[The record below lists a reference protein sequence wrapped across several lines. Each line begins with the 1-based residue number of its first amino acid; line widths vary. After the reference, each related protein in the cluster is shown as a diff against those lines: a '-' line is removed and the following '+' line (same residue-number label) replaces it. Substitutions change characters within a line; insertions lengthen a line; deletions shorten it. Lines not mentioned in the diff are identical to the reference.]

1 MYGGTAEFLA
11 SDFRDSE
18 VMANSATAPTMNL
31 TAATPS
37 DVAESGPSA
46 REVPVVAKQNAAK
59 STNRRERTA
68 KR

>member
-1 MYGGTAEFLA
+1 
-11 SDFRDSE
+11 
-18 VMANSATAPTMNL
+18 MANSATAPTMNL

-59 STNRRERTA
+59 STDRRERTA